1 MLQREKKKLA
11 GLLVRIQ
18 RASIFGGLIPIMTL
32 TIIGI
37 ALNLA
42 GVWIL
47 FYFGL
52 PSKYDPKG
60 PSNNMLWRP
69 PTKEETDDVK
79 RINNFVKTMAYVGLI
94 LLIYGSI
101 FQLFGLFY

>member
-1 MLQREKKKLA
+1 M
-11 GLLVRIQ
+11 I
-18 RASIFGGLIPIMTL
+18 L

-37 ALNLA
+37 ALNLS

-60 PSNNMLWRP
+60 PSNSMLWRS
-69 PTKEETDDVK
+69 PTKEETDEVK
-79 RINNFVKTMAYVGLI
+79 RTNDFVKMMAYVGLTM
-94 LLIYGSI
+94 LIYGSV
-101 FQLFGLFY
+101 FQFFGLFY